1 MVSRSILVVAAAAIN
16 FLGAEA
22 GPCRPTTATSLA
34 ESETSSVV
42 VPVSESTTLT
52 TLIETTPTAVAE
64 TTSTIPDEVT
74 PTTLAASTTTS
85 GAPNCVETQVVSN
98 PGFDDNNDIS
108 PWTSSGSVTD
118 NGAYSA
124 PNAVSFGFQ
133 NGQGSNQIAQN
144 LPTLD
149 GDYRLSYRW
158 SVPTVV
164 GLQGFGCTIQPKIGS
179 DVLPA
184 ANPYEL
190 SSWNLESET
199 WSSGGTSVAGVAISF
214 QIDCSGE
221 YDGLTILLDDVT
233 LTRDCN
239 DAIRGE

>member
-1 MVSRSILVVAAAAIN
+1 MVSRSILAVAAAAM

-34 ESETSSVV
+34 DSETSSIVL
-42 VPVSESTTLT
+42 PVSESTTLT

-64 TTSTIPDEVT
+64 TTSTVLDEVT

-85 GAPNCVETQVVSN
+85 EAPNCVETQVVSN
-98 PGFDDNNDIS
+98 PGFDDNNDLS
-108 PWTSSGSVTD
+108 PWTSSGSLTD
-118 NGAYSA
+118 NGAHSA

-133 NGQGSNQIAQN
+133 YGQGSNQIAQN

-164 GLQGFGCTIQPKIGS
+164 GLQGFSCTIQPKIGS
-179 DVLPA
+179 DALPA
-184 ANPYEL
+184 ANPYER
-190 SSWNLESET
+190 SGWNSESET
-199 WSSGGTSVAGVAISF
+199 WSSGGTSVVGVAISF
-214 QIDCSGE
+214 KIDCSGE
-221 YDGLTILLDDVT
+221 YDDLTILLDDVT

-239 DAIRGE
+239 GAIRGD